1 MKKVIYIGL
10 NGYAGSGKDTV
21 AKMLSHIL
29 NYSFTDKQS
38 AWESFK
44 RNFDVTATAT
54 YPQNTLSNKCVC
66 IAFADQLKELCANI
80 FQIDVEAFYYKKETA
95 WICINKDFE
104 FTQVKPNKDHIVTA
118 QEYTGNIDRFQNT
131 NERFYMSIREVL
143 VYVGT
148 YMLQVNIGKNIFCNI
163 VQKKI
168 AQMPNLEYVICTDVR
183 FLHEFDFVK
192 KNNGIMI
199 NISRDGIKQLDNVAE
214 HDLDEQDDFD
224 FFLENNSDY
233 YELFNQVWEMV
244 YENAIFKNVCLNLYT
259 HDGSDNYLM
268 LREAHE
274 LFRQR
279 DEDDNN
285 EHVKSIYVWQLVTEY
300 GTYRVGHDNGSIVYV
315 DPSGGPM
322 ISVGDKLSYISDSAN
337 VMNKYLTV
345 RKIYIDTITGYTMIE
360 TDDQ

>member
-29 NYSFTDKQS
+29 NYSFTNKQS

-44 RNFDVTATAT
+44 RNFDATSTAT
-54 YPQNTLSNKCVC
+54 YPRSTLSNKCVC

-80 FQIDVEAFYYKKETA
+80 FQINVEAFYYNKETA

-104 FTQVKPNKDHIVTA
+104 LTQVKPIKENIVTA
-118 QEYTGNIDRFQNT
+118 QEYAGNIDRYQNT
-131 NERFYMSIREVL
+131 NEKYYMSIREVL

-148 YMLQVNIGKNIFCNI
+148 YMLQVNISKNIFCNI

-168 AQMPNLEYVICTDVR
+168 SQMPNLEYVICTDVR
-183 FLHEFDFVK
+183 FLHEFDFIK
-192 KNNGIMI
+192 SNNGVMV
-199 NISRDGIKQLDNVAE
+199 NISRDCIKQLDNIAE
-214 HDLDEQDDFD
+214 HDLDEQNDFD
-224 FFLENNSDY
+224 FFLGNNSDY

-244 YENAIFKNVCLNLYT
+244 YENAIFKNIILNLHS

-268 LREAHE
+268 LREDYNTTDPDYRKE
-274 LFRQR
+274 GYL
-279 DEDDNN
+279 
-285 EHVKSIYVWQLVTEY
+285 WQLVTEY
-300 GTYRVGHDNGSIVYV
+300 GTYRIGHDNGDIVYI

-322 ISVGDKLSYISDSAN
+322 ICVGDKLSTISNSIN
-337 VMNKYLTV
+337 IMNKYLTV
-345 RKIYIDTITGYTMIE
+345 RKIYIDTLTGYTMIE
-360 TDDQ
+360 TNKE